1 MSGLTPR
8 LPLVLD
14 EQDGAY
20 LLIKDY
26 RKLVAQNLKNLI
38 LTSPGERMMDVNF
51 GVGIRNFLFE
61 NAGAQLNS
69 QISEKVLEQVSIY
82 MPFVNIQD
90 IEFNYSNTYDNSLNM
105 KIFYYVVPLN
115 LTDNLSISLP
125 FN

>member
-1 MSGLTPR
+1 MSGLTPK

-26 RKLVAQNLKNLI
+26 RKLVAQNLKNLV

-69 QISEKVLEQVSIY
+69 EISEKVLEQVSVY

-90 IEFNYSNTYDNSLNM
+90 IEFNYSDTYDNSLNM
-105 KIFYYVVPLN
+105 KIYYYVVPLN

>member
-8 LPLVLD
+8 LPLVLA

>member
-1 MSGLTPR
+1 MAGLTPK
-8 LPLVLD
+8 LPLVID

-26 RKLVAQNLKNLI
+26 RKLVNQNFKNLI
-38 LTSPGERMMDVNF
+38 LTAPGERVMDVNF
-51 GVGIRNFLFE
+51 GVGIRNYLFE
-61 NAGAQLNS
+61 NAGEDLNS
-69 QISEKVLEQVSIY
+69 RIRSKVLEQVSIY
-82 MPFVNIQD
+82 MPFVSVQD